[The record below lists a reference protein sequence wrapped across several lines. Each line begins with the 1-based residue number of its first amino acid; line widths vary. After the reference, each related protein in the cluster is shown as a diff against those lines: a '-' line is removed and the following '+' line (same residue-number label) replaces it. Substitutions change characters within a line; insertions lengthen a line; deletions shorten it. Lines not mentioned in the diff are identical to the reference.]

1 MDYKKVIKF
10 YFNRKSPL
18 PEDQMEK
25 KRMPHQTQYFETFS
39 KSEKRFFWFFAF
51 AFIGSLM
58 LLLELILR
66 II

>member
-18 PEDQMEK
+18 PEDQK
-25 KRMPHQTQYFETFS
+25 KKKMMPHQTQYFETFS
-39 KSEKRFFWFFAF
+39 KPEKIFFWFFAF

-58 LLLELILR
+58 LLTELILR

>member
-1 MDYKKVIKF
+1 MGYKKVIKF

-25 KRMPHQTQYFETFS
+25 NRMPHQTQYFETFS